1 MVGLPAGDETL
12 VPALSRGGFR
22 DRPSRN
28 FKSILMKANH
38 PGTDW
43 QCHFDLNVFDG
54 RIAVFKISKVSKV
67 S

>member
-12 VPALSRGGFR
+12 VPALSREGFR

-38 PGTDW
+38 PRTDW
-43 QCHFDLNVFDG
+43 QCHLKCVLWNHGSFQDIQSV
-54 RIAVFKISKVSKV
+54 KS
-67 S
+67 